1 MLQLLSAVAHAVACE
16 PQAENCCSRIFCTLG
31 PGQPYFWLCHLRYS
45 QLVLN
50 PAWLHGT
57 PAAVLGGPPMVLT
70 SLRLCRPHP
79 SNFSWALFRDSGPA
93 TYAQVSVL
101 LHEPFNSGTL
111 LQLRLHLH
119 WYPLL
124 DILTVPGLSHS
135 PWPLHALKISTASE
149 TFTHSQV
156 QVTASRTALVPSGP
170 QSFCVLIPRKHFP
183 EDFTLS
189 GGSLLSQL
197 ILQSQLPRTTD
208 S

>member
-31 PGQPYFWLCHLRYS
+31 PGQPYFWLCQLRYS

-57 PAAVLGGPPMVLT
+57 PAAVLGGPPTVLT
-70 SLRLCRPHP
+70 SLWLCRPHP

-93 TYAQVSVL
+93 TYAKVSVL
-101 LHEPFNSGTL
+101 LHEPFSSGTL

-124 DILTVPGLSHS
+124 DILTWLSVILLDPFMPWKSVPHQRLLHTAKFKLQRHVQPWS
-135 PWPLHALKISTASE
+135 PLDHRASVCWSRGNISQKTS
-149 TFTHSQV
+149 
-156 QVTASRTALVPSGP
+156 P
-170 QSFCVLIPRKHFP
+170 
-183 EDFTLS
+183 
-189 GGSLLSQL
+189 
-197 ILQSQLPRTTD
+197 
-208 S
+208 